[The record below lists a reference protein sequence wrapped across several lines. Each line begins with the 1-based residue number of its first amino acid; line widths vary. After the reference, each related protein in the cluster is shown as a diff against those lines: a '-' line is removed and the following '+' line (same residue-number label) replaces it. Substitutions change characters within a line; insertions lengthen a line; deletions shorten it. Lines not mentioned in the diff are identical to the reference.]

1 MKKFILGV
9 LGGLIVAVVLLAA
22 IAPIVVS
29 SGALSGIGGK
39 REEATKVR
47 VVGVERGR
55 LVRTINAPGEIEPET
70 RVEISAQVSARIVE
84 LPFDEGDAVKPGD
97 VVVRL
102 DDRDLT
108 AALDAARSQMLAER
122 ARLIGAEAEL
132 GEARADAA
140 RQSALFETK
149 DASQATLDTAQA
161 RLRRAESTIEQIG
174 HAIAIAEARIRQAEK
189 DLDSTVIRSPIAG
202 VVTRL
207 QAEVGELVVVGTL
220 NSPGSVILE
229 IADLSRMIV
238 KARIDEANVSLVH
251 AGQPA
256 TVYLNAF
263 PDRAFTGTVT
273 FVRLMR
279 DLWRDGSGYV
289 QADILV
295 DADETDRL
303 QTGLTANA
311 DIQVA
316 MLDDVIK
323 VPSQAV
329 LDRRVEELPEGVRK
343 DTSLIDATRTYA
355 TVVYV
360 MTEEGKA
367 SVRPVRIGSSDLTH
381 TVIEAGVEGGERV
394 IAGPFKVLGEL
405 KDDQA
410 VALEADAESDGSAAI
425 AGGEAAAAESEAG
438 G

>member
-1 MKKFILGV
+1 MKKFILG
-9 LGGLIVAVVLLAA
+9 LIGGLIVAAVLLAA
-22 IAPIVVS
+22 IAPIIIS
-29 SGALSGIGGK
+29 SGAIDGLGTK

-47 VVGVERGR
+47 VVGIERGR

-84 LPFDEGDAVKPGD
+84 LPFDEGDSVKPGD

-132 GEARADAA
+132 SEARADLS

-149 DASQATLDTAQA
+149 DTSQATLDTAQA
-161 RLRRAESTIEQIG
+161 RLRRAESSIEQIG
-174 HAIAIAEARIRQAEK
+174 HSIAIAEARIRQAEK

-289 QADILV
+289 QADILI
-295 DADETDRL
+295 DAGEADRL

-329 LDRRVEELPEGVRK
+329 LDRRIEELPESVRK
-343 DTSLIDATRTYA
+343 DSSLLDASRTYA

-360 MTEEGKA
+360 MTDDGKA

-381 TVIEAGVEGGERV
+381 TVVESGVQSGERV

-405 KDDQA
+405 KDEQA
-410 VALEADAESDGSAAI
+410 VAIETDTETAEPAAI
-425 AGGEAAAAESEAG
+425 AEGEPVPTETGG
-438 G
+438 